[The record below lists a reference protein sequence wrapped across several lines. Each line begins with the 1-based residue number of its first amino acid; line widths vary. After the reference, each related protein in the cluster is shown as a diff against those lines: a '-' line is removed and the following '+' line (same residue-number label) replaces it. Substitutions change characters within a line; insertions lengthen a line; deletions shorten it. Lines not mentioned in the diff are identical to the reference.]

1 MDCLGHLLVLARPA
15 AAGLDPI
22 PPVKVS
28 SECFFGSDELF
39 SDLLCTYCARDLV
52 PNLDAVLTFTL

>member
-1 MDCLGHLLVLARPA
+1 MVESPLAFILKEAELLTAAILGIDCLAHLFVLARPV

-28 SECFFGSDELF
+28 QF
-39 SDLLCTYCARDLV
+39 V
-52 PNLDAVLTFTL
+52 

>member
-1 MDCLGHLLVLARPA
+1 MVECPLALILEEAEVLTAATLGIDCLAHLLVLARPA

-28 SECFFGSDELF
+28 HTVF
-39 SDLLCTYCARDLV
+39 V
-52 PNLDAVLTFTL
+52 

>member
-1 MDCLGHLLVLARPA
+1 MVVCPLALILSEAEVLTAATLGMDYLVPLLVLARPV

-28 SECFFGSDELF
+28 
-39 SDLLCTYCARDLV
+39 
-52 PNLDAVLTFTL
+52 